1 MELKKNPEADL
12 EKKRSMYRQAGFVV
26 ALAVVLLAFEWK
38 VYDQSTTDLGKLTVE
53 MEEEEM
59 IPITQTEPPPP
70 PPPPPPQTQIIE
82 IVEDEEEIEDEL
94 EVKDN
99 EADEDT
105 EVEIVEMVEEV
116 YEEPEIF
123 TIVEEMPGFPGGDEK
138 LFKYLGENIKYPAM
152 AKDAGIKGVV
162 YVTFVVKE
170 DGSIDGVKV
179 LRGIGGGCDEEAMRV
194 VKSMP
199 KWKPGKQR
207 GKNVRVQYNLPIR
220 FTLR

>member
-1 MELKKNPEADL
+1 
-12 EKKRSMYRQAGFVV
+12 
-26 ALAVVLLAFEWK
+26 
-38 VYDQSTTDLGKLTVE
+38 
-53 MEEEEM
+53 
-59 IPITQTEPPPP
+59 
-70 PPPPPPQTQIIE
+70 
-82 IVEDEEEIEDEL
+82 
-94 EVKDN
+94 
-99 EADEDT
+99 
-105 EVEIVEMVEEV
+105 MVEEV